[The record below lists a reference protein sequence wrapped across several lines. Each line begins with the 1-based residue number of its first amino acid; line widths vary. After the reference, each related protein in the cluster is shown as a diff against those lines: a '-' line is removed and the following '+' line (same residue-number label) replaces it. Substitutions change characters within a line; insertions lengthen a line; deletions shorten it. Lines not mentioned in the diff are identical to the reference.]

1 MPQSNRDPDSW
12 TGTGWEKPRSER
24 QTRSHCIRPRGPG
37 FQSHFLRPSPLGRS
51 AHRAGEQRLPRERG
65 YQAPPPAP
73 GAAAEHAQ
81 SPWCTAGPA
90 LRLRPP
96 CPGGISGCGA
106 GLSRLLSRRR
116 FPLTP
121 PPLSSW
127 WLIHYLVLKVSGQK
141 VARAPLKKPP
151 QWSGV
156 RLARGPAGSRGG
168 GAHGAPRRHFGPY
181 WGEKKRK
188 LGFDKGGMMSSEEN
202 VTSSRAH

>member
-1 MPQSNRDPDSW
+1 MGETAQRASNSVSLHP
-12 TGTGWEKPRSER
+12 SER
-24 QTRSHCIRPRGPG
+24 TWLPEPFPAPLAPRAKRTSGWGATVAKGARVPG
-37 FQSHFLRPSPLGRS
+37 
-51 AHRAGEQRLPRERG
+51 
-65 YQAPPPAP
+65 PAP
-73 GAAAEHAQ
+73 GAGSGRRACAVAVVHCRPRSA
-81 SPWCTAGPA
+81 PAPA
-90 LRLRPP
+90 LPGRDRWLRSWLVAFAVPSP
-96 CPGGISGCGA
+96 
-106 GLSRLLSRRR
+106 LSLD
-116 FPLTP
+116 PP

-127 WLIHYLVLKVSGQK
+127 WLIHYLVLKVSRQK